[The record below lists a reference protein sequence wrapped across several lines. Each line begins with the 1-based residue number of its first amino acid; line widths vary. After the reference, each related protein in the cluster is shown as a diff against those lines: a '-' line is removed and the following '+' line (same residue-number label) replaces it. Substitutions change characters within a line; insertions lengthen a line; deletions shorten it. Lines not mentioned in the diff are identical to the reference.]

1 MKLFEHKMHP
11 HKPVNV
17 NEKHK
22 QEQQGI
28 NDRIAVFL
36 TKSVGN
42 MWCAYLFTGIG
53 VGAVVGAITGNILLA
68 LTFGSVS
75 SNFLQLV
82 LLPVIMVGQNVIN
95 RKQELQSD
103 EQFQTTNKIYHDI
116 EQIIRHQT
124 AQDEELLRQTS
135 MLVEITGFIN
145 QSRGRNS

>member
-1 MKLFEHKMHP
+1 MSLYQHKLHP

-17 NEKHK
+17 NDKHK

-42 MWCAYLFTGIG
+42 MWCAYIFTGIG
-53 VGAVVGAITGNILLA
+53 VGAVVGAVTGNLLLA
-68 LTFGSVS
+68 LIFGSVS

-82 LLPVIMVGQNVIN
+82 LLPVIMVGQNVLN

-103 EQFQTTNKIYHDI
+103 EQFSTTQKIYHDI
-116 EQIIRHQT
+116 EQIIQHQS
-124 AQDEELLRQTS
+124 AQDKELL
-135 MLVEITGFIN
+135 I
-145 QSRGRNS
+145 QSKILGDIFDLLRREKA